1 MLFHMIGAVSQF
13 GKLGLT
19 VIGNGHEQVDAIYE
33 KTIAVLDH
41 ETRFG
46 RVPKRLARQL
56 SAIEDPKK
64 LDELFRCA
72 ATCATLAAFGTALE
86 NS

>member
-1 MLFHMIGAVSQF
+1 MIGAVSQF

-41 ETRFG
+41 ETRYG
-46 RVPKRLARQL
+46 RPSSAEPPRPLRKAEAPSSRHEFRDTIAVPRVW
-56 SAIEDPKK
+56 P
-64 LDELFRCA
+64 DE
-72 ATCATLAAFGTALE
+72 
-86 NS
+86 S